1 MRWSYKTVRFDM
13 KKEGI
18 LGSAFLDE
26 SEIEMTLNEFG
37 SSGWEVVSLME
48 VQDGIIAVFK
58 QPFAKGAIP
67 VEEYPDEEEQVV
79 AEAVGEPRPI
89 IRESESI
96 DPEKEEYARRQTLQ
110 EGSEETGSETD
121 DTDVGSIRIE

>member
-26 SEIEMTLNEFG
+26 SEIEITLNEFG

-58 QPFAKGAIP
+58 QPLANGAIS
-67 VEEYPDEEEQVV
+67 VEEYADEEEQLVTK
-79 AEAVGEPRPI
+79 AAGEPQPI
-89 IRESESI
+89 IREPESI
-96 DPEKEEYARRQTLQ
+96 GREKEEYARKQTLQ
-110 EGSEETGSETD
+110 EGVEETGWETD